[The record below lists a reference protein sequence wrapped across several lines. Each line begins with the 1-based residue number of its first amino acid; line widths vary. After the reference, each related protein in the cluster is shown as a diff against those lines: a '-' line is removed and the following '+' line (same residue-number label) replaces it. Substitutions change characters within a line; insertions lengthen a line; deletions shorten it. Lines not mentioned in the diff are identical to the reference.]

1 MNNVRLSTKAARD
14 LERLRDFLYYQTR
27 SRQVLRKFDRE
38 FENAKDSISK
48 NPSGYPLLEHNKKIR
63 KKYQWKYWYFF
74 IDYSDEVV
82 IQRIFHES
90 EDWLNNLE

>member
-48 NPSGYPLLEHNKKIR
+48 NSSGYPLLEHNKKIR
-63 KKYQWKYWYFF
+63 KKYQWKYWYFLL
-74 IDYSDEVV
+74 I
-82 IQRIFHES
+82 IQMKLLFKGFFMRVRTG
-90 EDWLNNLE
+90 

>member
-48 NPSGYPLLEHNKKIR
+48 NSSGYPLLEHNKKIR
-63 KKYQWKYWYFF
+63 KKYQWKYWYFLL
-74 IDYSDEVV
+74 I
-82 IQRIFHES
+82 IQMKLLFKGFFMRVRTGWII
-90 EDWLNNLE
+90 

>member
-14 LERLRDFLYYQTR
+14 LERLRDFLYHQTR

-63 KKYQWKYWYFF
+63 KKYQWKYWYFLL
-74 IDYSDEVV
+74 I
-82 IQRIFHES
+82 IQMKSSFKGFFMRVRTGWII
-90 EDWLNNLE
+90 